1 MSKYPYLWRTRG
13 ICYGKYA
20 KFAPAIRIQVPMPEK
35 VECRSKLHYDLMA
48 LQLGKDKDDRFENL
62 WERLC
67 VFNRESKRL
76 KNVRKDAVKAC
87 FCVALTMLLGLLTV
101 GTFAIPFVLYSP
113 PQLVRSA
120 LVAAITI
127 GCATA
132 GSALLIITL
141 LTYAIAR
148 DFVQN
153 ATRKERP

>member
-1 MSKYPYLWRTRG
+1 MIKYPYFWRIRDMCFG
-13 ICYGKYA
+13 EYA
-20 KFAPAIRIQVPMPEK
+20 KGAPVIRIQVPMPEK
-35 VECRSKLHYDLMA
+35 VECRSKRHYDLMA
-48 LQLGKDKDDRFENL
+48 LQLEKDKDDRFENL

-67 VFNRESKRL
+67 AYNRESKRL
-76 KNVRKDAVKAC
+76 KNVRKNAVKAC

-120 LVAAITI
+120 LVVAITI

-132 GSALLIITL
+132 GSVLLIITL